1 MISIKNIFNKIKSKK
16 FITKISTTDS
26 LEINPK
32 EITSFSKNYFLL
44 SNSTELK
51 SIGIILSS
59 GIPLSTLNNKNFTIT
74 NLTDNSIS
82 YALSSGLQ
90 IKKHTLLNPKL
101 ITNAIYSLKKLN
113 STILA
118 WKINR
123 ILKKLFLA
131 NITSKHLESIYYA
144 ILNSSHRK
152 NAFCFYNHSSSQN
165 LKHKHIK
172 LVSKTT
178 PLNSYKNLKFI
189 NSFQSLRIHTSNLLF
204 YKNSNNKLYSNIAT
218 LIESFFLDNKS
229 NKNLHT
235 LKSYINLHLKQLGI
249 NYKLTNRT
257 QKQLFSHILLQ

>member
-1 MISIKNIFNKIKSKK
+1 M
-16 FITKISTTDS
+16 
-26 LEINPK
+26 
-32 EITSFSKNYFLL
+32 
-44 SNSTELK
+44 
-51 SIGIILSS
+51 LSS
-59 GIPLSTLNNKNFTIT
+59 GIPLSALNNKNFTIT
-74 NLTDNSIS
+74 NFTDNIIS
-82 YALSSGLQ
+82 YTLSSSGLQ

-118 WKINR
+118 WKLNR
-123 ILKKLFLA
+123 ILKKLFLT